1 MALFLINRYLGDEEG
16 ASDAADGSRS
26 QALLARLQEQARAR
40 QQEKQRA
47 STSEKP
53 KVNEAGTVSAENSQD
68 READL
73 EPKMRKE
80 KRKRQSSGLESPA
93 AGKRIKKR
101 KMATDGDSERG
112 ELNESTESKGLKQG
126 DAEDCSLQAGGAES
140 NALGQEKRKPRRQK
154 GKKLKKLQHQS
165 TDSLRET
172 LPGSPLRKR
181 KLQGKPLGGN
191 TERVQDDGNGTAEAE
206 VDQREEEE
214 EEDGKAEDK
223 EEEGNGEDPVEGS
236 KLNEEKPL
244 SQSTL
249 TILGGFEKK
258 VKQKVLR
265 VLPHWLA
272 QPKLVHKDIKQNLVL
287 IHQVPGIHPR
297 LLKKLEG
304 NGIRSFFPVQA
315 EVIPA
320 ILESARHGLL
330 VGRGG
335 YRPSDLCVSAP
346 TGSGKTLAFVIP
358 IVQVLMQRV
367 VCQVRALVVLP
378 TKELAQQVCKVF
390 NIYTDGSGLK
400 VVMVAGQKPFGV
412 EQEMLVQNT
421 ICGYRSLADIVVA
434 TPGRLVDHIS
444 KTPGFSLQ
452 QLRYLVREQERE
464 RIFISESRPPLRDPG
479 LPSKCLFHS
488 PQGEGSFFF
497 LSSFSACRLQT
508 PLQKLLFS
516 ATLTQ
521 SAEKLRQ
528 LGLYLPRLFMSTST
542 ERQCSGR
549 VGWSASPHPPST
561 AVGQAESKY
570 TLPEGLTEYYVPCVL
585 GKKPLIL
592 LHFILRMKFT
602 RVLCFTNTRETSHR
616 LFLLV
621 RAFGGVEVAEFSSR
635 LRSSER
641 QKTLKEFEQGKLQ
654 ILITTDAT
662 ARGIDIKGVKCVI
675 NYDAPQFIRT
685 YIHRVGRTARAGK
698 AGLAFSMLLRVQE
711 KNFLQMLKDAGSSE
725 LRKQFV
731 KEEYLRPL
739 IPRYEETLKEVQ
751 RLVKDER
758 EQKRF

>member
-452 QLRYLVREQERE
+452 QLRYLVIDEADRMIDSLHQDWLKQVTKAAYR
-464 RIFISESRPPLRDPG
+464 SEDASNPSRLFCRVEPG
-479 LPSKCLFHS
+479 PVTAAN
-488 PQGEGSFFF
+488 
-497 LSSFSACRLQT
+497 ACRLQT

-698 AGLAFSMLLRVQE
+698 AGLAFSMLLRVQ
-711 KNFLQMLKDAGSSE
+711 
-725 LRKQFV
+725 
-731 KEEYLRPL
+731 
-739 IPRYEETLKEVQ
+739 
-751 RLVKDER
+751 DER

>member
-1 MALFLINRYLGDEEG
+1 MALFLINRICRYLGDEEG

-112 ELNESTESKGLKQG
+112 KKDLVELIIPS
-126 DAEDCSLQAGGAES
+126 
-140 NALGQEKRKPRRQK
+140 
-154 GKKLKKLQHQS
+154 
-165 TDSLRET
+165 
-172 LPGSPLRKR
+172 
-181 KLQGKPLGGN
+181 
-191 TERVQDDGNGTAEAE
+191 DDGNGTAEAE

-479 LPSKCLFHS
+479 LPSYRAHYN

-549 VGWSASPHPPST
+549 
-561 AVGQAESKY
+561 AESKY